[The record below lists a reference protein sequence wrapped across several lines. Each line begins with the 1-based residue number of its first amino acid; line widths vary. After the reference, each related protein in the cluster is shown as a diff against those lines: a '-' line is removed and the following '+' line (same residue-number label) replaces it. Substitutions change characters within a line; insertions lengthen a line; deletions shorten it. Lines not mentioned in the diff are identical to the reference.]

1 MYVPQRPSL
10 LPGGPYDFLEA
21 ITNIKA
27 HKTLFQDNIEG
38 STKEVAKRAFE
49 IGEAWGIEPDLW
61 GRNWINL
68 SGGEGQR
75 MLLAAALALNS
86 AEVLLLDG
94 VYIPDGEARVLNC
107 PIEPTSALDSETSR
121 VVEEFLVNAI
131 RSSTL
136 AVKAIIWI
144 THSPEQSKRVG
155 TRFIFLSAGACCEG
169 EDYSPS
175 PSLHP
180 PTPVG

>member
-21 ITNIKA
+21 ITNLNA

-38 STKEVAKRAFE
+38 STKEISKRAFE

-61 GRNWINL
+61 ARNWINL

-75 MLLAAALALNS
+75 ILLAAALALNS
-86 AEVLLLDG
+86 AEVLLLD
-94 VYIPDGEARVLNC
+94 
-107 PIEPTSALDSETSR
+107 EPTSALDSETSR
-121 VVEEFLVNAI
+121 LVEEFLVNAI

-136 AVKAIIWI
+136 SVKAVVWI
-144 THSPEQSKRVG
+144 THSPEQSRRVG
-155 TRFIFLSAGACCEG
+155 TRFIFLSGGACYER
-169 EDYSPS
+169 EDPSPS
-175 PSLHP
+175 PSPHP
-180 PTPVG
+180 ATPVG